1 MRSIYT
7 YPNNAATNYIDPD
20 YYGVTSPGN
29 GTGYI
34 RRIRDLIDGTY
45 KAYEPGQYV
54 TTESYLDVIN
64 ATGRFYKAIDDVSGI
79 LPLQMHDY
87 WEQPLITVGT
97 SVQATGTVTD
107 SDNSAGTNYNYA
119 PTIEIQGDPDPQ
131 RFNGVYSTFSSF
143 DGDLSYFNN
152 KDVRLSRVDTSI
164 YHQYDLKLLWPN
176 GHQMNFGT
184 GISSSPQSVG
194 TLTWDD
200 FQFSGLELND
210 PVNPISSQHGQGE
223 LVNFINDVA
232 LPTDHPQNIAA
243 NLTNADTW
251 EGFTGYVVFQGS
263 FGIPPASTL
272 NLISKD
278 DYQSGTPT
286 EMTRDSLVMD
296 NGDIRS
302 FYSRTGQIRL
312 QDDPAAG
319 PQPDDGECVRYF
331 DNGVASPNTQPI
343 TNTYLYKIQMK
354 DSTGAW
360 VDDLNSSTILYDPAS
375 FTDIE
380 LDSTSQLNATGGIL
394 QAKWTPTWWGHGSLN
409 GVNTWYGVGGN
420 NYTLPDGQPELP
432 FRTDLSRR
440 FPRHGFFVDPLYDS
454 TGRQINMKSSHW
466 NDSTY
471 SGDYAGWA
479 PICAM
484 VNNDLSV
491 DTVDYSNPNTGNKW
505 VKTDHDAANTGKWWD
520 STNRGLPSTETM
532 GSWTRGSGVL
542 PGDPYVTIDNL
553 ARTTTASNDVW
564 LDAFDNTPWEGKIN
578 EDYNVKFNWNG
589 STTRVTEIEISYK
602 TSVYDAPTQ
611 YDKGNGL
618 LGTFPMWISRVFGTY
633 GVDYNPV
640 YVEFVNDLDTSKSIG
655 ACIQANS
662 AAVTTTY
669 SGYTTIT
676 AWCWIPGYWD
686 PNLAATTIDQDFS
699 GGSIGKSWTQNNWV
713 EQSYDTN
720 TNEFDDTA
728 NFTVISAGNAPYGT
742 GYNIDYNN
750 TNYVVNLSDS
760 SQSGSTQIGTITVSA
775 TTIGT
780 NRWNALRTGTEIVA
794 GGLTYYLK
802 LVSGNS
808 ATKSF
813 NIYGGSV
820 PYGTS
825 FWTQQ
830 TSIANSD
837 LTSITVNQYT
847 LARNWV
853 NEFRDGYFQ
862 ADDDNVPG
870 VPYKHFQIT
879 QNTPIPNQSNGTYTD
894 PLTNS
899 HQYFVETTGIKYA
912 SLPTAG
918 TSMGTYDYGMAGLS
932 QIPRV
937 ESTTGTITL
946 VDGHIFEATNAE
958 IFLGGNKQY
967 KYRTGESTYAAGAS
981 VSDYYYDVDS
991 DTQIPWQSSE
1001 HNGLKPTFSVSVDAE
1016 GYLTGVTASGGR
1028 INSGKKMILLETLPD
1043 TYTPPEP
1050 TPAEAED
1057 IFDTDDEWATDGPN
1071 SLKIWPSHVTPM
1083 SAAINYSSPTIV
1095 NNSQNGVKYTRASG
1109 FTKWRLEVEYP
1120 PMSASDFKQFH
1131 AIAQAAHGQS
1141 TPFYFM
1147 LENKDNT
1154 SILWNDFNTGTS
1166 VSNDT
1171 PRLISPITA
1180 GDETALF
1187 GGFNSN
1193 ETDAFVQG
1201 EVFFDGNNEN
1211 GFLHTS
1217 LSGTDSNVYGEAKI
1231 RVPMAF
1237 RENKAVGDVIYKN
1250 PNACVVTLNSDDFE
1264 YSVDVNNY
1272 YYVNVA
1278 FDLDGWK

>member
-1 MRSIYT
+1 MLSIYT
-7 YPNNAATNYIDPD
+7 YPDNAATRYIDPD

-97 SVQATGTVTD
+97 SIQATGTVTD
-107 SDNSAGTNYNYA
+107 SVNSG
-119 PTIEIQGDPDPQ
+119 PTINDPGAPNIVIQGDPDPQ
-131 RFNGVYSTFSSF
+131 RFSGVYSTFSGF
-143 DGDLSYFNN
+143 DGDLSHFNN
-152 KDVRLSRVDTSI
+152 IDVRLSRVGFTIGTID
-164 YHQYDLKLLWPN
+164 DLSLLWPN
-176 GHQMNFGT
+176 GYRMNFGT
-184 GISSSPQSVG
+184 NISSSPQSVG

-200 FQFSGLELND
+200 FQFSDVKAYG
-210 PVNPISSQHGQGE
+210 HAQGE

-251 EGFTGYVVFQGS
+251 AGFTGYVVLDLDNGNPNNIS
-263 FGIPPASTL
+263 
-272 NLISKD
+272 LISKD

-286 EMTRDSLVMD
+286 EITRDSLVMD
-296 NGDIRS
+296 NGNIRS
-302 FYSRTGQIRL
+302 FYDSTGQIRL
-312 QDDPAAG
+312 QSDPNA
-319 PQPDDGECVRYF
+319 PNDPFNPDHQPPNGECVRYF

-354 DSTGAW
+354 DHTGAY

-380 LDSTSQLNATGGIL
+380 LNSTSQLNATGGIL
-394 QAKWTPTWWGHGSLN
+394 QAKWTPTWYPSGSLN

-420 NYTLPDGQPELP
+420 NFTLPDGLPESSP
-432 FRTDLSRR
+432 RTDLDRR

-466 NDSTY
+466 DDSTY

-491 DTVDYSNPNTGNKW
+491 DTVDFSNPNTGDRW
-505 VKTDHDAANTGKWWD
+505 VKTDHNSAPTGKWWS
-520 STNRGLPSTETM
+520 STNRGLPSSETM
-532 GSWTRGSGVL
+532 GSWTRGSGEL
-542 PGDPYVTIDNL
+542 LDPYVTIDNL

-602 TSVYDAPTQ
+602 TSVYDFPTG
-611 YDKGNGL
+611 YLKPAGAGN
-618 LGTFPMWISRVFGTY
+618 GTFPMWISRVFGTY

-640 YVEFVNDLDTSKSIG
+640 YVEFVNDLDTAKSIG

-662 AAVTTTY
+662 APVTTTY

-686 PNLAATTIDQDFS
+686 PNFSSTTIDQDFS
-699 GGSIGKSWTQNNWV
+699 GQSIGKSWTQNNWV

-720 TNEFDDTA
+720 TNEFDNTA
-728 NFTVISAGNAPYGT
+728 NFTVISAGNAPYGR
-742 GYNIDYNN
+742 GYNIDLNN

-802 LVSGNS
+802 LDSGNS

-813 NIYGGSV
+813 KIYKGIAGVS
-820 PYGTS
+820 G
-825 FWTQQ
+825 WTQA
-830 TSIANSD
+830 SIANSD
-837 LTSITVNQYT
+837 LTSITVNQTT

-853 NEFRDGYFQ
+853 NEIQDGYFQ
-862 ADDDNVPG
+862 SDADHVPG
-870 VPYKHFQIT
+870 VPYKHFHIT
-879 QNTPIPNQSNGTYTD
+879 QNEIAGTGGPYTD

-899 HQYFVETTGIKYA
+899 HQYFVETDGIKYA

-918 TSMGTYDYGMAGLS
+918 TSMGTYDYGMSGLS

-946 VDGHIFEATNAE
+946 VDGHIYTAGTPE

-991 DTQIPWQSSE
+991 GTQIPWASSE
-1001 HNGLKPTFSVSVDAE
+1001 HNGLKPTFAVSVDAE

-1028 INSGKKMILLETLPD
+1028 INAGKKMILLETDPD

-1057 IFDTDDEWATDGPN
+1057 IFDTDDEWANNGP
-1071 SLKIWPSHVTPM
+1071 SPLKIWPNHVTPM

-1166 VSNDT
+1166 VSNNT

-1237 RENKAVGDVIYKN
+1237 REDKAVGDVIYKS